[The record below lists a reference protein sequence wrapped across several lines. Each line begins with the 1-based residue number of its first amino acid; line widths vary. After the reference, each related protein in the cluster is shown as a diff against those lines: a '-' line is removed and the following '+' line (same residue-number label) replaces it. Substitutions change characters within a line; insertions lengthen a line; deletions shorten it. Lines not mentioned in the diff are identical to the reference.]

1 MHTTDTVDFDVIVF
15 GEVNLELDDGAEVL
29 LKAGDYVIQNGT
41 RYASHNRS
49 SGKYVISV
57 AIVGAERRSPSRGTL
72 RRVLPERG
80 STVAA
85 CASLGQAAIAVELGN
100 VGDWTRCF
108 AHS

>member
-57 AIVGAERRSPSRGTL
+57 AIVGAERRSPSRGNYEEYC
-72 RRVLPERG
+72 RNVDRWWPRVRAWDKP
-80 STVAA
+80 
-85 CASLGQAAIAVELGN
+85 Q
-100 VGDWTRCF
+100 
-108 AHS
+108 